1 MSRLRNHLPTEIVP
15 VAAHDYGDLIIA
27 VMRIMHGYAA
37 SGVPAAAALR
47 RVPQETSEFILRNFR
62 QEEVSEDANTF
73 RMAEFFRIDKI
84 GLQRRSAHIW

>member
-1 MSRLRNHLPTEIVP
+1 MSRLRNHLPTEIVT

-27 VMRIMHGYAA
+27 VMRKLHGCAA

-47 RVPQETSEFILRNFR
+47 RVPQETSEFIRRN
-62 QEEVSEDANTF
+62 SEDANTF

-84 GLQRRSAHIW
+84 GLQRRPAHAW